1 MCRRR
6 VHRSWLVS
14 VNCCDRKSESF
25 ALALNRKLVDP
36 GLLAEGDLPVA
47 VVLFEEARYVE
58 NFSVERLMFGAH
70 DRGASEDPDFH

>member
-47 VVLFEEARYVE
+47 VVFLEEAGYVE
-58 NFSVERLMFGAH
+58 DFAVERLVLGAH
-70 DRGASEDPDFH
+70 DGGVSEDPDFH